1 MDGAHI
7 DWWRASAPEVEA
19 HFGHQTPQQPTVTV
33 ANGDPFLNNPFN
45 MNLLAEDEEDDP
57 LFAPVMPDPLWIDH
71 GTAVLTA
78 ADDAEGQP
86 EYTLPVS
93 FSHEEG
99 FAFRTGHVLHL
110 HRTLL
115 CAAAF
120 DRGVGTGDVRLLAR
134 AKSGA
139 QPRAITL
146 HAAGGRRVRRRGA
159 AVAPSMLAPALSEA
173 GGAGGGRIPWM
184 LGTRGVRAVEA
195 AAHGG
200 SAAILRGRKRTGV
213 TRRDR
218 PERRSPR
225 RRDV

>member
-1 MDGAHI
+1 
-7 DWWRASAPEVEA
+7 
-19 HFGHQTPQQPTVTV
+19 
-33 ANGDPFLNNPFN
+33 

-110 HRTLL
+110 APDAFLK
-115 CAAAF
+115 ASAAF
-120 DRGVGTGDVRLLAR
+120 YRGVGTGDVRLLAR
-134 AKSGA
+134 AEPGA
-139 QPRAITL
+139 QPGAITL

-159 AVAPSMLAPALSEA
+159 AVAPSVLAPALSRRA
-173 GGAGGGRIPWM
+173 GGAGGGRLPGC
-184 LGTRGVRAVEA
+184 LGLA
-195 AAHGG
+195 AYEP
-200 SAAILRGRKRTGV
+200 LRQQLTEGLL
-213 TRRDR
+213 
-218 PERRSPR
+218 PF
-225 RRDV
+225 